1 LRSLFTPPAEHPM
14 MRRLLVAADLFCS
27 PDAARRVT
35 RISRLLKSVIDPN
48 TDAQGKVHRDSDRS
62 VLDFFFCI

>member
-1 LRSLFTPPAEHPM
+1 M

-35 RISRLLKSVIDPN
+35 QISRLLKSVIDPN